1 MGMLDGLLA
10 QVAGNVDVANLAAKV
25 GLSGDQVEQAM
36 TALGIAHPQPGDT
49 IADAA
54 ASTGLPADK
63 LSEIVGHIGG
73 EGSLGRFAEM
83 LGGDKGNAGG
93 MLGGLAGMASGLMGG
108 KS

>member
-10 QVAGNVDVANLAAKV
+10 QVAGNVDIANLAAKV
-25 GLSGDQVEQAM
+25 GLSGEQVEQAM
-36 TALGIAHPQPGDT
+36 TALGVAHVQPGDT
-49 IADAA
+49 VADAA

-83 LGGDKGNAGG
+83 LGGNGAGGGLGG
-93 MLGGLAGMASGLMGG
+93 MLGGLMGG
-108 KS
+108 DKV

>member
-10 QVAGNVDVANLAAKV
+10 QVAGNVDIANLATKV

-36 TALGIAHPQPGDT
+36 TALGVAHPQPGDT
-49 IADAA
+49 VQAAA

-83 LGGDKGNAGG
+83 LGGSGGAGG
-93 MLGGLAGMASGLMGG
+93 IGDMLGGLMGGG